1 MMFSLIL
8 LTPLAGAFINGVLIS
23 SGLLGRLRAVSP
35 GFEAKSSAI
44 VGSAAVLIPALCAS
58 VLSYGVYS
66 GADMEFG
73 FFEWF
78 SSGSLAVPFGFVFD
92 RLSAVMTLVI
102 TWVGFLI
109 HVYSAGYMSGDS
121 AVPRY
126 FALLNLFVFFMLLL
140 VLGSGFV
147 VMFAGWEGV
156 GFVSYLLIGFRF
168 NDTAKADAG
177 RKAFVVNRVGD
188 FGFLL
193 GIFLVFTVFGS
204 LEFSEIIPAVSG
216 APQWAL
222 TAVCLLLFMG
232 AVGKS
237 AQFPL
242 HIWLPDAMAGPT
254 PVSALIHA
262 ATMVTAGVYMLARLS
277 FLYAAAPDAQFVILT
292 VAVFTALV
300 AAYIAVSQTDIK
312 KVLAYSTV
320 SQLGFMF
327 MAAGAGA
334 FAAAVFHLVTHA
346 FFKALLFLGAGSV
359 IHALGG
365 EQDMKFMGGL
375 RKKIPLTAF
384 TFLIGTLAISGVP
397 FFAGFFS
404 KDSILAAVYDRGF
417 VLHWVAAVLAAAL
430 TAFYMV
436 RLYVRIFE
444 GSSNTP
450 SKTAEKIHESPP
462 VMTIP
467 LMCLAALA
475 VFGGFL
481 SVPHFLSGFFP
492 FGEEVLTHFLEP
504 VTGAFAPSVHG
515 GLSHYVLALV
525 SVVAAFGGIGAAL
538 ALYETAP
545 GIREKLLRITAIS
558 AMRSFSRSQI
568 LLNEFYEKVF
578 SAPFRHFS
586 KAFAE
591 FDLSVVDGAVNGV
604 ADSVKKL
611 ARFFSVLQS
620 GFVRAY
626 TAAMVAFIVLLV
638 VVSVRL

>member
-1 MMFSLIL
+1 MLPLIL
-8 LTPLAGAFINGVLIS
+8 LTPLAGAFINGILIS
-23 SGLLGRLRAVSP
+23 TGLLRRLHAVSP
-35 GFEAKSSAI
+35 GFEAKASAF
-44 VGSAAVLIPALCAS
+44 VGSVAVLISALCAS
-58 VLSYGVYS
+58 VLAYGVYS
-66 GADMEFG
+66 GSPEQFR

-78 SSGSLAVPFGFVFD
+78 SSGSLAVSFSFVFD

-109 HVYSAGYMSGDS
+109 HVYSAGYMKGDG

-156 GFVSYLLIGFRF
+156 GFVSYLLIGFWF
-168 NDTAKADAG
+168 NDSAKSDAG
-177 RKAFVVNRVGD
+177 RKAFVVNRIGD
-188 FGFLL
+188 FGFML
-193 GIFLVFTVFGS
+193 GIFLVFAVFGS
-204 LEFSEIIPAVSG
+204 LEFSEIISAAPA

-222 TAVCLLLFMG
+222 TAVCLLLFIG

-242 HIWLPDAMAGPT
+242 YVWLPDAMAGPT

-262 ATMVTAGVYMLARLS
+262 ATMVTAGVYMLARLAV
-277 FLYAAAPDAQFVILT
+277 LYSSAPDAQFVILT

-334 FAAAVFHLVTHA
+334 FGVAIFHLVTHA

-375 RKKIPLTAF
+375 RKKIPVTAF

-404 KDSILAAVYDRGF
+404 KDSILAAVYDGGF
-417 VLHWVAAVLAAAL
+417 VLHWVAAVFGAML
-430 TAFYMV
+430 TAFYMM
-436 RLYVRIFE
+436 RLYLRVFE
-444 GSSNTP
+444 GGNNTP
-450 SKTAEKIHESPP
+450 PEAAEKIYESPP

-467 LMCLAALA
+467 LVCLAALA
-475 VFGGFL
+475 IFGGFL
-481 SVPHFLSGFFP
+481 SVPHFLSEFFP
-492 FGEEVLTHFLEP
+492 FGEEFLTHFLEP
-504 VTGAFAPSVHG
+504 VTGVFVPSANG
-515 GLSHYVLALV
+515 GLSHYTLALV
-525 SVVAAFGGIGAAL
+525 SVIAAFGGIGAAL
-538 ALYETAP
+538 LLYQASP
-545 GIREKLLRITAIS
+545 RLREKIVETTAIG
-558 AMRSFSRSQI
+558 AARRFSHSQI

-578 SAPFRHFS
+578 SVPFRHFS
-586 KAFAE
+586 KSFAE
-591 FDLSVVDGAVNGV
+591 FDTSVVDGAVNGV
-604 ADSVKKL
+604 ADATKRL
-611 ARFFSVLQS
+611 ARFFSILQS

-626 TAAMVAFIVLLV
+626 TAAMVVFIVLLV
-638 VVSVRL
+638 IVSVKM